1 MEKKIAL
8 VTGATAGIGLETAKG
23 LIEND
28 FFVIGTSR
36 DDEKEK
42 KTMKY
47 LGDNCY
53 FIKADLSSQK
63 SIRNLADSV
72 KDYLD
77 DKGLDVLINNAGSFY
92 SYYSLSDEG
101 VEKQFAVNTVAPFY
115 LSLLLYDKLKIAD
128 GRIINVNSGSHYR
141 TSIRWSDIQLS
152 RRYGQLQAYKQS
164 KMLSVMV
171 SREFNKYSKDIK
183 TYMADPG
190 LVNTNMGFKNTS
202 GLSKF
207 IWKIRKNK
215 GTTPRK
221 GAETSIYLATHDALP
236 TDLYYRDCKVKNPD
250 KKVYNDEYG
259 KRIWDYC
266 QRILNIDAKKYMGL

>member
-36 DDEKEK
+36 DAEKEK
-42 KTMKY
+42 KAMKY

-63 SIRNLADSV
+63 CIRDLVDSV
-72 KDYLD
+72 KTFLGN
-77 DKGLDVLINNAGSFY
+77 KGLDVLINNAGSFY

-115 LSLLLYDKLKIAD
+115 LSLLLYEKLVKNG
-128 GRIINVNSGSHYR
+128 GRIINVSSNSHYK
-141 TSIRWSDIQLS
+141 TIIRWNDIQLS
-152 RRYGQLQAYKQS
+152 RHYGQLQAYKQS
-164 KMLSVMV
+164 KIFSVMV
-171 SREFNKYSKDIK
+171 SREFNKHSKTVK

-215 GTTPRK
+215 GVTPRE
-221 GAETSIYLATHDALP
+221 GSATSIYLATSDVLP
-236 TDLYYRDCKVKNPD
+236 TDLYFRDCKVKSPD

-259 KRIWDYC
+259 KRIWYYC
-266 QRILNIDAKKYMGL
+266 QSVLNLDTKKYMGL